1 MQLLP
6 GIFSYLPFDYRVQ
19 YGIYSYIH
27 RYFTLLTIWTSTY
40 IEKFFLKFLNIIDV
54 FPFCCMIID
63 DEKKKTITKLVN
75 LSAILFPTLND
86 QQLIKEIL
94 ISIGSLKRMHY
105 KV

>member
-1 MQLLP
+1 
-6 GIFSYLPFDYRVQ
+6 
-19 YGIYSYIH
+19 
-27 RYFTLLTIWTSTY
+27 
-40 IEKFFLKFLNIIDV
+40 
-54 FPFCCMIID
+54 MIID